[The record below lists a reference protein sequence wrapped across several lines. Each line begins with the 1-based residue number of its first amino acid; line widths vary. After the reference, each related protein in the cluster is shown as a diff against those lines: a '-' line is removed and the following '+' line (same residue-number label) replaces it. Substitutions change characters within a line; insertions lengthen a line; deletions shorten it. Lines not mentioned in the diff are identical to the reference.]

1 MTFKWHRQQQYFTQH
16 LRANL
21 SFRTNLRS
29 VRFLRNDKFADD
41 KNVKN
46 VNGSAVENYYCIRTV
61 LNLTK
66 KQLYYFIFLNDR

>member
-41 KNVKN
+41 RNVKN

-66 KQLYYFIFLNDR
+66 NNYIILYF